1 MSSLLNYSNMGQRKA
16 SSIRRTFKE
25 IKLPLE
31 RHETV
36 FEVHVLYIEFGS
48 VLDSQIQSLAA
59 VRLRLWRAVFC
70 IFKACSRGH
79 SRVTGAAGPLQQNRS
94 ISAEKTVIQLLEHF
108 TTFKAQIKYSLKTSY
123 GQFQVWIP
131 LIVFKCSESPF
142 LFRSTLQLRQEDIEE
157 ISNETGFTQPQI
169 ERLYHRLTTDL
180 YHQFVT
186 ILTFYIVIRFTSLD
200 KSNQGF
206 LTREDFLRFIVLTRS
221 MF

>member
-1 MSSLLNYSNMGQRKA
+1 MKLYLKYTFSISN
-16 SSIRRTFKE
+16 
-25 IKLPLE
+25 L
-31 RHETV
+31 V
-36 FEVHVLYIEFGS
+36 
-48 VLDSQIQSLAA
+48 QSLIHKFNLWLQCGCGSGGRYFVFSKLA
-59 VRLRLWRAVFC
+59 VEATTHASLVLQAC
-70 IFKACSRGH
+70 CSR
-79 SRVTGAAGPLQQNRS
+79 TGAFPLRRL
-94 ISAEKTVIQLLEHF
+94 VIQLLEHF

-131 LIVFKCSESPF
+131 TNCIKCSESPF

-206 LTREDFLRFIVLTRS
+206 LTREDFLRFIVLTISGFRP
-221 MF
+221 